1 MLAAAMPDADL
12 PQWLDKIDVDTV
24 AVFTL
29 DDGERLTADVFEFND
44 DRSELIVDVV
54 PSHRP
59 YPDSDQRRRAI
70 PLSRVVSCEPLSR
83 AEQPWPFS
91 DPCRRVHFALARFV
105 VMAALFLCM
114 TVGSL
119 PLFVVLT
126 DRPYGIQGASAIAYT
141 LFAVFFTFGA
151 WRRFRPYRFT
161 CPAVWTQVPSLLW
174 RHLGFLV
181 ALFALQSVAL
191 AVRPNL
197 PDWWNTASGHGRRG
211 DMPPF
216 VFTLMLLCLG
226 LGYAQVFTNRSLIDR
241 AHREFKT

>member
-1 MLAAAMPDADL
+1 MPDAAL
-12 PQWLDKIDVDTV
+12 PQWRDKARANRV
-24 AVFTL
+24 AVFAL
-29 DDGERLTADVFEFND
+29 DDGERFTADILKLDNGWG
-44 DRSELIVDVV
+44 ELILDVV
-54 PSHRP
+54 PSNRP

-83 AEQPWPFS
+83 EEQPWPFS
-91 DPCRRVHFALARFV
+91 DPCRRVHSSLARIV
-105 VMAALFLCM
+105 LMAALFLCM

-119 PLFVVLT
+119 PLYVVLT
-126 DRPYGIQGASAIAYT
+126 DRPFGIQGASAIAYT

-161 CPAVWTQVPSLLW
+161 CPAVRTQFPRLVW

-181 ALFALQSVAL
+181 ALFAVQTAAL
-191 AVRPNL
+191 AVRLNL
-197 PDWWNTASGHGRRG
+197 PDWWNTATGHGRHG

-226 LGYAQVFTNRSLIDR
+226 LGYAQVFTNRSLLDR
-241 AHREFKT
+241 AHRDFKT